1 MPAKSGMSKNVTL
14 GFAHASATAEM
25 IYEARRVISPRA
37 KTARLAVAQLDDNH
51 VADFIEDTIDLMKY
65 GSMECK
71 EWAAEALHTVAET
84 AQEHAHKLG
93 VRGLKPL
100 ISLADEGSHAAQA
113 HAAAA
118 VALII
123 QSDPEYVSKVCKH
136 GGIGLLTRV
145 LRAGTGSVQ
154 EQAAAALAS
163 IASVTEQ
170 VAPLVR
176 SGAVPLLV
184 SLLHSSNSRAAARA
198 ADAIGNLAA
207 TPEGQQSAYK
217 AGAIKF
223 LLRLLDSGVS
233 LGAQECAARALAALA
248 HEHLAI
254 QTEICKLGGIQI
266 LVATLSA
273 IYTEV
278 QTQAAGVLSQL
289 CISTSTKHRKRTQ
302 DAITKAGGVGPLLA
316 VIDMLPR
323 ARQPLVAQA
332 THTLAMLA
340 RGNSANQEVIALH
353 HGLKLLVEQL
363 LPSRPDGESNTPLT
377 QANAALALT
386 WMCRHNL
393 ANQIAVADLGG
404 LAQLCGLLKRGS
416 PNFIVEAEAAGA
428 LWALTECNATNK
440 ASVASSGAIVALCEL
455 LDAKSE
461 RAQTLAA
468 KALSALAL
476 GNEPNQLAA
485 VSLLVAG
492 LVRSAERAA
501 DADHDDL
508 RERLI
513 KTLWRLVRD
522 NGEMQLNIARA
533 GGADH
538 LVQLLRDQ
546 TDSVST
552 FALWALSLALD
563 ESFCAVVTERDGI
576 TPLVRTL
583 ASPSLEAIEQ
593 ATAALAKLSLHGG
606 DIMRYSIA
614 AAGGIAPLIALL
626 DGREVNSSAKAQQ
639 DAAAA
644 LAELALLPRNKV
656 SIEQNGGIAPLCE
669 LLCAYAEVL
678 PEHTIEEAN
687 ALRRVANNSKRF
699 AAAALARLAVDVSQS
714 KTGRK
719 GEKAEAK
726 AKALAAQSADTPGT
740 GAEGSRVSLAE
751 QIALA
756 GAVQPLVNMLSGDAG
771 LEAQEEAAGALC
783 ELAAYEKNR
792 IAITESGA
800 IGPLVSLLACDRSKA
815 RERAEAALVRLS
827 IEDANRVLIIEQL
840 VGMLMIDPSPYSS
853 AAEKKAADA
862 ARRDDAVKARSA
874 LQDSKHALEEAKKA
888 VAEADKKAIDAEK
901 KAHASA
907 DKKKTDADL
916 QLRRALTDVEKRAA
930 TEATAARA
938 AQEAT
943 RRAADEEKAQEQ
955 AAAALVNLASD
966 SEDNRVTIVNA
977 GGIPALL
984 SLLSGDSSNAKE
996 ATLRSII
1003 AMSKDSKSRQDAI
1016 ARAGGINLLVQ
1027 ALQSGASKSDATAA
1041 IQCSLAAEAVWRL
1054 AKNHTRNK
1062 VAIAEAGAIP
1072 PLVTMLGSPQPEMC
1086 TNAAGALSCLS
1097 RENTKNQTAVAR
1109 TGAIAPLCTILREG
1123 TSEARE
1129 QAASA
1134 IWALAQDNMPN
1145 KSVLAKFGAI
1155 EPLVGLLV
1163 TCDTPKSARNSIG
1176 ALTSLASMHADNRAI
1191 VSKRVVGLL
1200 NTKDSER
1207 GLRALGAIASLCSAL
1222 AGSEGSFSADALNAS
1237 QLAVAKQGGVPLVV
1251 SWLSSTSEAAKAE
1264 AAHALLALSADNLT
1278 IQALV
1283 VASGA
1288 IQPLTS
1294 IISRSGSAKA
1304 QEHAA
1309 MTLWHLGSSPEN
1321 QLAIAEAG
1329 GIPPVRRIPLMAPD
1343 GH

>member
-1 MPAKSGMSKNVTL
+1 MPAKTGMSL

-37 KTARLAVAQLDDNH
+37 KTARLAVAQLDGNH

-84 AQEHAHKLG
+84 AQENAHKLG

-100 ISLADEGSHAAQA
+100 IGLADEGSHAAQA

-170 VAPLVR
+170 VEPVVR

-184 SLLHSSNSRAAARA
+184 SLLHSTNSRAAARA

-223 LLRLLDSGVS
+223 LLRLLDSGS

-248 HEHLAI
+248 QEHLAI
-254 QTEICKLGGIQI
+254 QTEICKLGGIKI

-273 IYTEV
+273 INTEV
-278 QTQAAGVLSQL
+278 QTQAACVLSQL

-302 DAITKAGGVGPLLA
+302 DAIAKAGGVGPLLA
-316 VIDMLPR
+316 VIDMPR

-353 HGLKLLVEQL
+353 HGLKPLVEQL

-393 ANQIAVADLGG
+393 ANQSAVADLGG

-440 ASVASSGAIVALCEL
+440 AAVASSGAIVALCEL

-468 KALSALAL
+468 KALSALAM

-492 LVRSAERAA
+492 LVRTAERAA

-522 NGEMQLNIARA
+522 NGDSQLNIARA

-606 DIMRYSIA
+606 DVVRHGIA

-656 SIEQNGGIAPLCE
+656 SIEQSGGIAPLCE
-669 LLCAYAEVL
+669 LLCTFAVVL
-678 PEHTIEEAN
+678 PEHTLEEAS

-719 GEKAEAK
+719 GEKASEKAEAK
-726 AKALAAQSADTPGT
+726 AKALAAQTADAPGT

-827 IEDANRVLIIEQL
+827 IEDANRV
-840 VGMLMIDPSPYSS
+840 YYTY
-853 AAEKKAADA
+853 
-862 ARRDDAVKARSA
+862 RRGTA
-874 LQDSKHALEEAKKA
+874 LHF
-888 VAEADKKAIDAEK
+888 
-901 KAHASA
+901 
-907 DKKKTDADL
+907 
-916 QLRRALTDVEKRAA
+916 
-930 TEATAARA
+930 
-938 AQEAT
+938 
-943 RRAADEEKAQEQ
+943 
-955 AAAALVNLASD
+955 
-966 SEDNRVTIVNA
+966 
-977 GGIPALL
+977 
-984 SLLSGDSSNAKE
+984 
-996 ATLRSII
+996 
-1003 AMSKDSKSRQDAI
+1003 
-1016 ARAGGINLLVQ
+1016 
-1027 ALQSGASKSDATAA
+1027 
-1041 IQCSLAAEAVWRL
+1041 
-1054 AKNHTRNK
+1054 
-1062 VAIAEAGAIP
+1062 
-1072 PLVTMLGSPQPEMC
+1072 
-1086 TNAAGALSCLS
+1086 
-1097 RENTKNQTAVAR
+1097 
-1109 TGAIAPLCTILREG
+1109 
-1123 TSEARE
+1123 
-1129 QAASA
+1129 
-1134 IWALAQDNMPN
+1134 WA
-1145 KSVLAKFGAI
+1145 
-1155 EPLVGLLV
+1155 
-1163 TCDTPKSARNSIG
+1163 
-1176 ALTSLASMHADNRAI
+1176 
-1191 VSKRVVGLL
+1191 
-1200 NTKDSER
+1200 
-1207 GLRALGAIASLCSAL
+1207 
-1222 AGSEGSFSADALNAS
+1222 
-1237 QLAVAKQGGVPLVV
+1237 
-1251 SWLSSTSEAAKAE
+1251 
-1264 AAHALLALSADNLT
+1264 
-1278 IQALV
+1278 
-1283 VASGA
+1283 
-1288 IQPLTS
+1288 
-1294 IISRSGSAKA
+1294 
-1304 QEHAA
+1304 
-1309 MTLWHLGSSPEN
+1309 
-1321 QLAIAEAG
+1321 
-1329 GIPPVRRIPLMAPD
+1329 
-1343 GH
+1343 

>member
-1 MPAKSGMSKNVTL
+1 MPAKTGMSL

-37 KTARLAVAQLDDNH
+37 KTARLAVAQLDGNH

-84 AQEHAHKLG
+84 AQENAHKLG

-100 ISLADEGSHAAQA
+100 IGLADEGSHAAQA

-170 VAPLVR
+170 VEPVVR

-184 SLLHSSNSRAAARA
+184 SLLHSTNSRAAARA

-223 LLRLLDSGVS
+223 LLRLLDSGS

-248 HEHLAI
+248 QEHLAI
-254 QTEICKLGGIQI
+254 QTEICKLGGIKI

-273 IYTEV
+273 INTEV
-278 QTQAAGVLSQL
+278 QTQAACVLSQL
-289 CISTSTKHRKRTQ
+289 CISLSTKHRKRTQ

-316 VIDMLPR
+316 VIDMPR

-353 HGLKLLVEQL
+353 HGLRPLVEQL

-393 ANQIAVADLGG
+393 ANQSAVADLGG

-428 LWALTECNATNK
+428 LWALTECNAMNK
-440 ASVASSGAIVALCEL
+440 AAVASSGAIVALCEL

-468 KALSALAL
+468 KALSALAM

-492 LVRSAERAA
+492 LVRTAERAA
-501 DADHDDL
+501 EADHDDL

-522 NGEMQLNIARA
+522 NGDSQLNIARA
-533 GGADH
+533 GGADN

-606 DIMRYSIA
+606 DVVRHGIA

-656 SIEQNGGIAPLCE
+656 SIEQSGGIAPLCE
-669 LLCAYAEVL
+669 LLCTFAVVL
-678 PEHTIEEAN
+678 PEHTLEEAS

-719 GEKAEAK
+719 GEKASEKAEAK
-726 AKALAAQSADTPGT
+726 AKALAAQTADAPGI

-840 VGMLMIDPSPYSS
+840 VGMLMIGPSPYSS

-874 LQDSKHALEEAKKA
+874 LQDSKHALEEAKYA
-888 VAEADKKAIDAEK
+888 VAEADKKATDAEK
-901 KAHASA
+901 KAAE
-907 DKKKTDADL
+907 L
-916 QLRRALTDVEKRAA
+916 QMRRALADVEKRAA

-984 SLLSGDSSNAKE
+984 SLLSGESSNAKE

-1097 RENTKNQTAVAR
+1097 RENTRNQTAVAR

-1123 TSEARE
+1123 TPEARE

-1163 TCDTPKSARNSIG
+1163 TGDTPKSARNSIG

-1207 GLRALGAIASLCSAL
+1207 GLRALGAIASLCSAP
-1222 AGSEGSFSADALNAS
+1222 AGSEVSFRSEALNAS

-1264 AAHALLALSADNLT
+1264 AAHALLALSADNVT

-1329 GIPPVRRIPLMAPD
+1329 GILPVRRIPLITPD